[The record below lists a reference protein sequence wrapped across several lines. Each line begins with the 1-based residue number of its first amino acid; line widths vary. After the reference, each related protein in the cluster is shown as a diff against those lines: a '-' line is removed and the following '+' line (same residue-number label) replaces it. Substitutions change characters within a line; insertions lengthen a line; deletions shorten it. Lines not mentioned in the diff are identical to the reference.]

1 MAMMMTGRVLLVC
14 ALCVLWCGLSGIAAD
29 GSGVVSGASSG
40 GVVEAGGVPS
50 VAVES
55 IAFDA
60 GGKDATSNEH
70 GTLSSEPVVQ
80 VDNSSSSNIGQDASN
95 VLDPPVKDLKLTE
108 EDPKVNA
115 DQLQSVLPAD
125 LPPKAEVEGSHHFN
139 APDPLPRAQGSKEV
153 LNNDDGD
160 VETLEKDG
168 RKVDVKNDAIA
179 GFSSNSNGDPTE
191 APRGP
196 GAKEITVEQ
205 TAPTAATPPAKGQV
219 TSQATEQKE
228 ASPRKEA
235 TSSVVVTQKSS
246 TVIQQPTKSSSPPT
260 NGITPTPGNK
270 LAGGDTFQNDQQ
282 SDEQVPEEAAQNG
295 TIAGEELKTKPET
308 TTEKGPNSTDDNKQV
323 DNAAIGNS
331 NGGQEEKN
339 GVTLQVQDEVVKPK
353 EEKEVKKELEEKEKQ
368 KAQGNKQDEPEDLGE
383 DAEDTEDSADGTDH
397 KEGEGQKEGDA
408 GSNKKG
414 KELNG
419 GGDTDGTPP
428 DAPVVLQPAPPVEVT
443 DPQSIEKTNDDDTGG
458 KEDAGRTQ
466 TQEAAGPSQAENLT
480 AELSTEEVAAETE
493 TGTPGKKTQPEDAG
507 KEQTTVGAKSNPE
520 TPAAE
525 TEAHNRE
532 EVPKEEEDS
541 EKATTN
547 ENFDGRQTAVNDNAH
562 NEAENTRQEN
572 ENELDKAE
580 ETTAEVKE
588 KEETTERKTVAAKD
602 PNLNSTAATDDSDG
616 STAVSHTTSP
626 LLLLLLVVACAA
638 AAAVVAA

>member
-1 MAMMMTGRVLLVC
+1 
-14 ALCVLWCGLSGIAAD
+14 
-29 GSGVVSGASSG
+29 
-40 GVVEAGGVPS
+40 
-50 VAVES
+50 
-55 IAFDA
+55 
-60 GGKDATSNEH
+60 
-70 GTLSSEPVVQ
+70 
-80 VDNSSSSNIGQDASN
+80 
-95 VLDPPVKDLKLTE
+95 
-108 EDPKVNA
+108 
-115 DQLQSVLPAD
+115 
-125 LPPKAEVEGSHHFN
+125 
-139 APDPLPRAQGSKEV
+139 
-153 LNNDDGD
+153 
-160 VETLEKDG
+160 TLEKDG

-408 GSNKKG
+408 GSNKKRKRIEWG
-414 KELNG
+414 C
-419 GGDTDGTPP
+419 DTDGTP
-428 DAPVVLQPAPPVEVT
+428 
-443 DPQSIEKTNDDDTGG
+443 
-458 KEDAGRTQ
+458 
-466 TQEAAGPSQAENLT
+466 LT
-480 AELSTEEVAAETE
+480 HL
-493 TGTPGKKTQPEDAG
+493 
-507 KEQTTVGAKSNPE
+507 
-520 TPAAE
+520 
-525 TEAHNRE
+525 
-532 EVPKEEEDS
+532 
-541 EKATTN
+541 
-547 ENFDGRQTAVNDNAH
+547 
-562 NEAENTRQEN
+562 
-572 ENELDKAE
+572 
-580 ETTAEVKE
+580 
-588 KEETTERKTVAAKD
+588 
-602 PNLNSTAATDDSDG
+602 
-616 STAVSHTTSP
+616 
-626 LLLLLLVVACAA
+626 
-638 AAAVVAA
+638 

>member
-14 ALCVLWCGLSGIAAD
+14 ALCVLWCGLSGIAAYDADGAD
-29 GSGVVSGASSG
+29 GS
-40 GVVEAGGVPS
+40 
-50 VAVES
+50 AVEYS
-55 IAFDA
+55 
-60 GGKDATSNEH
+60 
-70 GTLSSEPVVQ
+70 LSRW
-80 VDNSSSSNIGQDASN
+80 
-95 VLDPPVKDLKLTE
+95 
-108 EDPKVNA
+108 
-115 DQLQSVLPAD
+115 
-125 LPPKAEVEGSHHFN
+125 
-139 APDPLPRAQGSKEV
+139 RAQLRRGCAVEV
-153 LNNDDGD
+153 SRRTGGGANASAVEECVGRGMDGVRAVVDGRSRWRRQQFAVAAAAVDGD
-160 VETLEKDG
+160 VDSGEVDINSVSSPEDQSGTGAGSREESQVKPPVVSEPGQADTTPGGENPPKPAESLETAKGKSGGTSKEKD
-168 RKVDVKNDAIA
+168 
-179 GFSSNSNGDPTE
+179 
-191 APRGP
+191 
-196 GAKEITVEQ
+196 KEERPTVE
-205 TAPTAATPPAKGQV
+205 T
-219 TSQATEQKE
+219 
-228 ASPRKEA
+228 
-235 TSSVVVTQKSS
+235 
-246 TVIQQPTKSSSPPT
+246 
-260 NGITPTPGNK
+260 
-270 LAGGDTFQNDQQ
+270 
-282 SDEQVPEEAAQNG
+282 
-295 TIAGEELKTKPET
+295 
-308 TTEKGPNSTDDNKQV
+308 KGPNSTDDNKQV

-331 NGGQEEKN
+331 NGGREEKN

-353 EEKEVKKELEEKEKQ
+353 EEKQEPQKELEEKEKQ
-368 KAQGNKQDEPEDLGE
+368 KAQGNKKDDPEDPGE

-480 AELSTEEVAAETE
+480 AELSTEENAAETE

-507 KEQTTVGAKSNPE
+507 KEQTTVGAKSNQE

-525 TEAHNRE
+525 REAQNRE
-532 EVPKEEEDS
+532 EVIKDEEGS

-547 ENFDGRQTAVNDNAH
+547 ENFDGRQTAVKDNAH
-562 NEAENTRQEN
+562 NEAEKTSQKN

-588 KEETTERKTVAAKD
+588 KEETTERKTVAAKG
-602 PNLNSTAATDDSDG
+602 PNLNSTAATNDSDS